1 MVGLVGIISDAH
13 GNIHA
18 FRKVL
23 DCLDRIGVEQYL
35 FLGDAIGYIPTCA
48 VLEEILLR
56 HSQFSCVRGNHE
68 QMLLDGNVH
77 MSNESI
83 YQLKHVASRITAE
96 TFSMIES
103 WKSQVTLQLAGLR
116 ILMQHGSPQDPLWGY
131 VYPDSELGSQ
141 GQSVDLV
148 LMGNTHLPFLKQEGD
163 THWLN
168 PGSCGLP
175 RDDGRFASAA
185 VMTVNPFNIEIVRVN
200 IAEETA
206 RALHECPS
214 VHEFTKSVFTRR
226 SQKLVGRILE

>member
-1 MVGLVGIISDAH
+1 MGLVGIISDAH

-23 DCLDRIGVEQYL
+23 ECLDRIGVEQYL

-56 HSQFSCVRGNHE
+56 SSQFICVRGNHE

-77 MSNESI
+77 TPNENI
-83 YQLKHVASRITAE
+83 YQMQHVASQISAE
-96 TFSMIES
+96 TFSMIDG
-103 WKSQVTLQLAGLR
+103 WKSQATLQLAGLR

-131 VYPDSELGSQ
+131 VYPDTELRSQ
-141 GQSVDLV
+141 VQFADLV

-163 THWLN
+163 TYWLN

-185 VMTVNPFNIEIVRVN
+185 VMSTDPLHIEILRVN
-200 IAEETA
+200 ITEETT
-206 RALHECPS
+206 RVLLEHPT
-214 VHEFTKSVFTRR
+214 VHDSTKSVFKRR
-226 SQKLVGRILE
+226 SQNLVGRVLE